1 MHFIKTLELGV
12 ANSSVLPILHVFSA
26 LVCAETPLQEQRLVS
41 LMEKTLWAVTEKF
54 NGSGILA
61 I

>member
-1 MHFIKTLELGV
+1 MHVIKKLSLEV

-41 LMEKTLWAVTEKF
+41 LMEKKP
-54 NGSGILA
+54 SGLLLKNLMVQVF
-61 I
+61 